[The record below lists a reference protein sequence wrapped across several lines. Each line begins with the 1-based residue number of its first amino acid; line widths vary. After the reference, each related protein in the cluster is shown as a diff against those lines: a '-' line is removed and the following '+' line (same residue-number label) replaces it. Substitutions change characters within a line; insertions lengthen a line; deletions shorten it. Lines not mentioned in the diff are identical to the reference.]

1 MGYQI
6 FLFVSHSFGS
16 RNVKATL
23 FTTVAT
29 RGEESYYLKLIYGGV
44 GVGSRSPENNPSII
58 TFLRNLL
65 QLMHFMGSAADY
77 VLYTIFSRKAKE
89 VTTDL

>member
-16 RNVKATL
+16 RNVKGTL
-23 FTTVAT
+23 LTTAVT
-29 RGEESYYLKLIYGGV
+29 LGEESYYLKLIYGGV
-44 GVGSRSPENNPSII
+44 GVGSRNPENNPSII

-65 QLMHFMGSAADY
+65 QLMHFTGSAA
-77 VLYTIFSRKAKE
+77 E
-89 VTTDL
+89 

>member
-1 MGYQI
+1 
-6 FLFVSHSFGS
+6 V
-16 RNVKATL
+16 
-23 FTTVAT
+23 T

-44 GVGSRSPENNPSII
+44 GVGSINPENNPSII

-77 VLYTIFSRKAKE
+77 NIFSRKAKE
-89 VTTDL
+89 VMTDFIISNNLRPTL